1 MDSFDAYGPNSQALT
16 FFDPEENDL
25 IGGDTQGPDYDC
37 ADFTLPS
44 QSQTQAS
51 QLDADKNC
59 FSQQHDGSNNINVL
73 SQRVADIDFKD
84 DDLGDHDTELPEHA
98 CAYCGIHDP
107 ACVVFCNTTKKWFC
121 NGRGNTS
128 GSHIINHLVRA
139 RAKEVTLHK
148 DGPLKDT
155 LLECY
160 VCGSKNVFLL
170 GFVPAKS
177 ESVVVLL
184 CRNVCANAN
193 KDMYWD
199 PAQWQ
204 PIIQGRQF
212 LTWLVKVPT
221 DEQQAKARQISAQQI
236 NRLEEMW
243 KENPQA
249 AVEDLEKPGA
259 DNEVNPVLL
268 RYEHSQQYR
277 DVFTPLVEL
286 EADYDKKIKESLKLE
301 NVSVRWETAL
311 NKRRVAYFRIPGA
324 NEGPELRIMHGDE
337 LIIRQFNSPNDC
349 LIGVGHVVKVPDI
362 NKKSNLKSLEV
373 SKGQFTKFV
382 VFIANRQFLFSFI
395 DFSDEVG
402 LEMKQVID
410 TPLEPVTYKI
420 EFKWKSTPFDRMRRA
435 ISVVTDEQHG
445 LLPPYIFYRLLGQ
458 ELDDMVLKCNLP
470 KRYSA
475 PDLPELNHSQVFAVK
490 TVLQRP
496 LSLIQGP
503 PGTGKTVTSAS
514 IVYHLNQIHQK
525 KVLVVAPSNTAVD
538 QLCEKI
544 DRTGLKVVRLCARSR
559 EALASPVSRLM
570 LHIQAQNVK
579 GHTELR
585 KLQQLK
591 DETGEL
597 SQDDDKRYR
606 VLKRELERELLM
618 AADVV
623 CCTCVTAG
631 DARLERLSFHSVL
644 IDEST
649 QATEPECLIPLMVGC
664 RQVVLVGDHCQLGPV
679 ITCKKAAS
687 AGLTQ
692 SLFERFVLLG
702 IRPIRLQEEISGNGV
717 SYLNRT
723 EAATVEKIVTK
734 MLKIGV
740 HPNTIG
746 VITPYEGQRAYLAH
760 YLHYSG
766 SLNAKLYQEIEIA
779 SVDAFQGREKDYI
792 ILSCVRANEKSRPK
806 IPYTFKPGGHYL
818 AQLSANP
825 ALLNSNQLN
834 GQFNA
839 HSGNQFN
846 YLSHV
851 SNSSQPCFDNSNG
864 PTALVAAMA
873 AAAAAAY
880 FGGSGSNPRP
890 NVPTLGIHGSST
902 LNQPGASH
910 AAAYAVAAAAAAQ
923 HQSGHSYSVKQ
934 MSLFDQVGY
943 IGPNRQYAEANASSN
958 LPMPLSM
965 LLPANRISNS
975 PNVANPFGSSAH
987 FGNGKYGNN
996 LGAAPSLGR
1005 PIQALGPL
1013 NMHTNFSQ
1021 LNTGSTRAPGG
1032 PLPGSSAPRYLGNAR
1047 RNTQASSQNAPIG
1060 ASKSRQIDGPDNL
1073 TSIPMEC
1080 RNPSDSN
1087 SGVGLLSQ
1095 PGISEFS
1102 GTQGTTGLGNMGAFS
1117 SQSRHTGL
1125 SGLSQRVLTRIDHM
1139 DSFDAY
1145 GPNSQALTFFDPEE
1159 NDLIGGDTQ
1168 GPDYDCAD
1176 FTLPSQSQTQASQL
1190 DADKN
1195 CFSQQHD
1202 GSNNINVLSQRV
1214 ADIDFKDDDLGDH
1227 DTELPEHACAYCG
1240 IHDPACVVF
1249 CNTTKKW
1256 FCNGRGNT
1264 SGSHIINHLVRA
1276 RAKEVTLHK
1285 DGPLKDTLLEC
1296 YVCGSKNVFLLGFV
1310 PAKSESVVV
1319 LLCRNVCANANKDM
1333 YWDPAQWQPIIQGRQ
1348 FLTWLVKVPTDE
1360 QQAKARQI
1368 SAQQI
1373 NRLEEMWK
1381 ENPQAAVEDLEKPGA
1396 DNEVN
1401 PVLLRYEHSQQYRDV
1416 FTPLVELEAD
1426 YDKKIKESLKL
1437 ENVSV
1442 RWETALNKRRVAYFR
1457 IPGAN
1462 EGPELRI
1469 MHGDELIIRQFNSP
1483 NDCLIGVG
1491 HVVKV
1496 PDINKKSNLKS
1507 LEVSKGYDQ
1516 DFSDEVGL
1524 EMKQVIDTPLEPV
1537 TYKIEFKWKSTP
1549 FDRMRRAISVVT
1561 DEQHGLLPPYIFYRL
1576 LGQELDDMVLKCNL
1590 PKRYSAP
1597 DLPEL
1602 NHSQVFA
1609 VKTVLQRPLS
1619 LIQGPPG
1626 TGKTVTSASIV
1637 YHLNQIHQKKVLVVA
1652 PSNTAVDQLCEK
1664 IDRTGLKV
1672 VRLCARSREALASP
1686 VSRLMLH
1693 IQAQNVKGH
1702 TELRKLQQLKD
1713 ETGEL
1718 SQDDDKR
1725 YRVLKRELEREL
1737 LMAAD
1742 VVCCTCVTAGD
1753 ARLERLSFHSVLIDE
1768 STQAT
1773 EPECL
1778 IPLMVGCRQVVLVGD
1793 HCQLGPVI
1801 TCKKAASAGLT
1812 QSLFERFVL
1821 LGIRPIRLQ
1830 EEISGNGVSYLNR
1843 TEAATVE
1850 KIVTKMLKIG
1860 VHPNTIGVITP
1871 YEGQRAYLAHY
1882 LHYSGSLNAK
1892 LYQEIEIASVDAFQG
1907 REKDYIILS
1916 CVRANENQGIG
1927 FLNDPRRLNVAL
1939 TRARYGLIVVGNPKA
1954 LCKVIF

>member
-37 ADFTLPS
+37 SDFTLPS

-51 QLDADKNC
+51 QLDPDKNC
-59 FSQQHDGSNNINVL
+59 FSQQHDGNNTIDVL
-73 SQRVADIDFKD
+73 SQRVADLDFKD
-84 DDLGDHDTELPEHA
+84 EDQDDSSVDLPEHA

-128 GSHIINHLVRA
+128 GRA

-184 CRNVCANAN
+184 CRNICANAN

-212 LTWLVKVPT
+212 LAWLVKVPS

-236 NRLEEMW
+236 NRLEEIW

-268 RYEHSQQYR
+268 RYENSQQYR
-277 DVFTPLVEL
+277 DVFIPLVEL

-337 LIIRQFNSPNDC
+337 LIIRQFNSPNDY
-349 LIGVGHVVKVPDI
+349 LVGDGHVIKVPD
-362 NKKSNLKSLEV
+362 N
-373 SKGQFTKFV
+373 
-382 VFIANRQFLFSFI
+382 
-395 DFSDEVG
+395 FSDEVG

-606 VLKRELERELLM
+606 ILKRELERELLM

-702 IRPIRLQEEISGNGV
+702 IRPIRLQVQYRMHPALSAFPSNVFYEGSLQNGV
-717 SYLNRT
+717 
-723 EAATVEKIVTK
+723 
-734 MLKIGV
+734 
-740 HPNTIG
+740 
-746 VITPYEGQRAYLAH
+746 
-760 YLHYSG
+760 
-766 SLNAKLYQEIEIA
+766 
-779 SVDAFQGREKDYI
+779 
-792 ILSCVRANEKSRPK
+792 
-806 IPYTFKPGGHYL
+806 
-818 AQLSANP
+818 
-825 ALLNSNQLN
+825 
-834 GQFNA
+834 
-839 HSGNQFN
+839 
-846 YLSHV
+846 
-851 SNSSQPCFDNSNG
+851 
-864 PTALVAAMA
+864 TAED
-873 AAAAAAY
+873 
-880 FGGSGSNPRP
+880 RC
-890 NVPTLGIHGSST
+890 
-902 LNQPGASH
+902 
-910 AAAYAVAAAAAAQ
+910 
-923 HQSGHSYSVKQ
+923 K
-934 MSLFDQVGY
+934 
-943 IGPNRQYAEANASSN
+943 
-958 LPMPLSM
+958 
-965 LLPANRISNS
+965 
-975 PNVANPFGSSAH
+975 
-987 FGNGKYGNN
+987 K
-996 LGAAPSLGR
+996 
-1005 PIQALGPL
+1005 
-1013 NMHTNFSQ
+1013 
-1021 LNTGSTRAPGG
+1021 
-1032 PLPGSSAPRYLGNAR
+1032 
-1047 RNTQASSQNAPIG
+1047 
-1060 ASKSRQIDGPDNL
+1060 
-1073 TSIPMEC
+1073 
-1080 RNPSDSN
+1080 
-1087 SGVGLLSQ
+1087 
-1095 PGISEFS
+1095 
-1102 GTQGTTGLGNMGAFS
+1102 
-1117 SQSRHTGL
+1117 
-1125 SGLSQRVLTRIDHM
+1125 
-1139 DSFDAY
+1139 
-1145 GPNSQALTFFDPEE
+1145 
-1159 NDLIGGDTQ
+1159 
-1168 GPDYDCAD
+1168 
-1176 FTLPSQSQTQASQL
+1176 
-1190 DADKN
+1190 
-1195 CFSQQHD
+1195 
-1202 GSNNINVLSQRV
+1202 
-1214 ADIDFKDDDLGDH
+1214 IDFPWPNPDR
-1227 DTELPEHACAYCG
+1227 PMFFYC
-1240 IHDPACVVF
+1240 
-1249 CNTTKKW
+1249 
-1256 FCNGRGNT
+1256 T
-1264 SGSHIINHLVRA
+1264 SG
-1276 RAKEVTLHK
+1276 
-1285 DGPLKDTLLEC
+1285 
-1296 YVCGSKNVFLLGFV
+1296 
-1310 PAKSESVVV
+1310 
-1319 LLCRNVCANANKDM
+1319 
-1333 YWDPAQWQPIIQGRQ
+1333 
-1348 FLTWLVKVPTDE
+1348 
-1360 QQAKARQI
+1360 
-1368 SAQQI
+1368 
-1373 NRLEEMWK
+1373 
-1381 ENPQAAVEDLEKPGA
+1381 
-1396 DNEVN
+1396 
-1401 PVLLRYEHSQQYRDV
+1401 
-1416 FTPLVELEAD
+1416 
-1426 YDKKIKESLKL
+1426 
-1437 ENVSV
+1437 
-1442 RWETALNKRRVAYFR
+1442 
-1457 IPGAN
+1457 
-1462 EGPELRI
+1462 
-1469 MHGDELIIRQFNSP
+1469 
-1483 NDCLIGVG
+1483 
-1491 HVVKV
+1491 
-1496 PDINKKSNLKS
+1496 
-1507 LEVSKGYDQ
+1507 
-1516 DFSDEVGL
+1516 
-1524 EMKQVIDTPLEPV
+1524 
-1537 TYKIEFKWKSTP
+1537 
-1549 FDRMRRAISVVT
+1549 
-1561 DEQHGLLPPYIFYRL
+1561 
-1576 LGQELDDMVLKCNL
+1576 
-1590 PKRYSAP
+1590 
-1597 DLPEL
+1597 
-1602 NHSQVFA
+1602 
-1609 VKTVLQRPLS
+1609 
-1619 LIQGPPG
+1619 
-1626 TGKTVTSASIV
+1626 
-1637 YHLNQIHQKKVLVVA
+1637 
-1652 PSNTAVDQLCEK
+1652 
-1664 IDRTGLKV
+1664 
-1672 VRLCARSREALASP
+1672 
-1686 VSRLMLH
+1686 
-1693 IQAQNVKGH
+1693 
-1702 TELRKLQQLKD
+1702 
-1713 ETGEL
+1713 
-1718 SQDDDKR
+1718 
-1725 YRVLKRELEREL
+1725 
-1737 LMAAD
+1737 
-1742 VVCCTCVTAGD
+1742 
-1753 ARLERLSFHSVLIDE
+1753 
-1768 STQAT
+1768 
-1773 EPECL
+1773 
-1778 IPLMVGCRQVVLVGD
+1778 
-1793 HCQLGPVI
+1793 
-1801 TCKKAASAGLT
+1801 
-1812 QSLFERFVL
+1812 
-1821 LGIRPIRLQ
+1821 Q

-1954 LCKVIF
+1954 LCKQPLWNQLLHFYRDQHLLVEGPLNNLGEYMLQFPRPKVPYTFKPGGHYLAQLSANPALLNSSQLNGQLNTHPGNQFNYLSHVSNSSQPCFDNPNGPTALVAAMAAAAAAAYFGGSGSNTRPNVSTLGLHGSSALNQPGASHAAAYAVAAAAAAQHQSSQPYSSQTNGSSHSMHQLLNQSLFDQVGYIGPNRQYAEANASSNLPMPLSMLMPAGRISNPTNVGNPFGSSGHFGNGKYGTNLGAAAPLGRSIQALGPLNVHPNYTQLNTGSTRAPGGPLPGNNVPGSAAPRYLGNARRNLQASSQNASVGAAKSRQIDGPSSLTNVSVERGNPNTSNSGAGLLSQPGLSEFSGTQGTPGLSGIGVFSSQSRNSGLSGLSQESTSLDFRLGQGASQMDNLLLSQDSTFQGATVPASKVNSQRGSNLFATRSEDHTSINFDSGLVNGTDLENIGVSQNAVSCASSGAPLSQF

>member
-37 ADFTLPS
+37 SDFTLPS

-51 QLDADKNC
+51 QLDPDKNC
-59 FSQQHDGSNNINVL
+59 FSQQHDGNNTIDVL
-73 SQRVADIDFKD
+73 SQRVADLDFKD
-84 DDLGDHDTELPEHA
+84 EDQDDSSVDLPEHA

-184 CRNVCANAN
+184 CRNICANAN

-212 LTWLVKVPT
+212 LAWLVKVPS

-236 NRLEEMW
+236 NRLEEIW

-268 RYEHSQQYR
+268 RYENSQQYR
-277 DVFTPLVEL
+277 DVFIPLVEL

-337 LIIRQFNSPNDC
+337 LIIRQFNSPNDY
-349 LIGVGHVVKVPDI
+349 LVGDGHVIKVPD
-362 NKKSNLKSLEV
+362 N
-373 SKGQFTKFV
+373 
-382 VFIANRQFLFSFI
+382 
-395 DFSDEVG
+395 FSDEVG

-606 VLKRELERELLM
+606 ILKRELERELLM

-702 IRPIRLQEEISGNGV
+702 IRPIRLQVQYRMHPALSAFPSNVFYEGSLQNGV
-717 SYLNRT
+717 
-723 EAATVEKIVTK
+723 
-734 MLKIGV
+734 
-740 HPNTIG
+740 
-746 VITPYEGQRAYLAH
+746 
-760 YLHYSG
+760 
-766 SLNAKLYQEIEIA
+766 
-779 SVDAFQGREKDYI
+779 
-792 ILSCVRANEKSRPK
+792 
-806 IPYTFKPGGHYL
+806 
-818 AQLSANP
+818 
-825 ALLNSNQLN
+825 
-834 GQFNA
+834 
-839 HSGNQFN
+839 
-846 YLSHV
+846 
-851 SNSSQPCFDNSNG
+851 
-864 PTALVAAMA
+864 TAED
-873 AAAAAAY
+873 
-880 FGGSGSNPRP
+880 RC
-890 NVPTLGIHGSST
+890 
-902 LNQPGASH
+902 
-910 AAAYAVAAAAAAQ
+910 
-923 HQSGHSYSVKQ
+923 K
-934 MSLFDQVGY
+934 
-943 IGPNRQYAEANASSN
+943 
-958 LPMPLSM
+958 
-965 LLPANRISNS
+965 
-975 PNVANPFGSSAH
+975 
-987 FGNGKYGNN
+987 K
-996 LGAAPSLGR
+996 
-1005 PIQALGPL
+1005 
-1013 NMHTNFSQ
+1013 
-1021 LNTGSTRAPGG
+1021 
-1032 PLPGSSAPRYLGNAR
+1032 
-1047 RNTQASSQNAPIG
+1047 
-1060 ASKSRQIDGPDNL
+1060 
-1073 TSIPMEC
+1073 
-1080 RNPSDSN
+1080 
-1087 SGVGLLSQ
+1087 
-1095 PGISEFS
+1095 
-1102 GTQGTTGLGNMGAFS
+1102 
-1117 SQSRHTGL
+1117 
-1125 SGLSQRVLTRIDHM
+1125 
-1139 DSFDAY
+1139 
-1145 GPNSQALTFFDPEE
+1145 
-1159 NDLIGGDTQ
+1159 
-1168 GPDYDCAD
+1168 
-1176 FTLPSQSQTQASQL
+1176 
-1190 DADKN
+1190 
-1195 CFSQQHD
+1195 
-1202 GSNNINVLSQRV
+1202 
-1214 ADIDFKDDDLGDH
+1214 IDFPWPNPDR
-1227 DTELPEHACAYCG
+1227 PMFFYC
-1240 IHDPACVVF
+1240 
-1249 CNTTKKW
+1249 
-1256 FCNGRGNT
+1256 T
-1264 SGSHIINHLVRA
+1264 SG
-1276 RAKEVTLHK
+1276 
-1285 DGPLKDTLLEC
+1285 
-1296 YVCGSKNVFLLGFV
+1296 
-1310 PAKSESVVV
+1310 
-1319 LLCRNVCANANKDM
+1319 
-1333 YWDPAQWQPIIQGRQ
+1333 
-1348 FLTWLVKVPTDE
+1348 
-1360 QQAKARQI
+1360 
-1368 SAQQI
+1368 
-1373 NRLEEMWK
+1373 
-1381 ENPQAAVEDLEKPGA
+1381 
-1396 DNEVN
+1396 
-1401 PVLLRYEHSQQYRDV
+1401 
-1416 FTPLVELEAD
+1416 
-1426 YDKKIKESLKL
+1426 
-1437 ENVSV
+1437 
-1442 RWETALNKRRVAYFR
+1442 
-1457 IPGAN
+1457 
-1462 EGPELRI
+1462 
-1469 MHGDELIIRQFNSP
+1469 
-1483 NDCLIGVG
+1483 
-1491 HVVKV
+1491 
-1496 PDINKKSNLKS
+1496 
-1507 LEVSKGYDQ
+1507 
-1516 DFSDEVGL
+1516 
-1524 EMKQVIDTPLEPV
+1524 
-1537 TYKIEFKWKSTP
+1537 
-1549 FDRMRRAISVVT
+1549 
-1561 DEQHGLLPPYIFYRL
+1561 
-1576 LGQELDDMVLKCNL
+1576 
-1590 PKRYSAP
+1590 
-1597 DLPEL
+1597 
-1602 NHSQVFA
+1602 
-1609 VKTVLQRPLS
+1609 
-1619 LIQGPPG
+1619 
-1626 TGKTVTSASIV
+1626 
-1637 YHLNQIHQKKVLVVA
+1637 
-1652 PSNTAVDQLCEK
+1652 
-1664 IDRTGLKV
+1664 
-1672 VRLCARSREALASP
+1672 
-1686 VSRLMLH
+1686 
-1693 IQAQNVKGH
+1693 
-1702 TELRKLQQLKD
+1702 
-1713 ETGEL
+1713 
-1718 SQDDDKR
+1718 
-1725 YRVLKRELEREL
+1725 
-1737 LMAAD
+1737 
-1742 VVCCTCVTAGD
+1742 
-1753 ARLERLSFHSVLIDE
+1753 
-1768 STQAT
+1768 
-1773 EPECL
+1773 
-1778 IPLMVGCRQVVLVGD
+1778 
-1793 HCQLGPVI
+1793 
-1801 TCKKAASAGLT
+1801 
-1812 QSLFERFVL
+1812 
-1821 LGIRPIRLQ
+1821 Q

-1954 LCKVIF
+1954 LCKQPLWNQLLHFYRDQHLLVEGPLNNLGEYMLQFPRPKVPYTFKPGGHYLAQLSANPALLNSSQLNGQLNTHPDLPMPLSMLMPAGRISNPTNVGNPFGSSGHFGNGKYGTNLGAAAPLGRSIQALGPLNVHPNYTQLNTGSTRAPGGPLPGNNVPGSAAPRYLGNARRNLQASSQNASVGAAKSRQIDGPSSLTNVSVERGNPNTSNSGAGLLSQPGLSEFSGTQGTPGLSGIGVFSSQSRNSGLSGLSQESTSLDFRLGQGASQMDNLLLSQDSTFQGATVPASKVNSQRGSNLFATRSEDHTSINFDSGLVNGTDLENIGVSQNAVSCASSGAPLSQF